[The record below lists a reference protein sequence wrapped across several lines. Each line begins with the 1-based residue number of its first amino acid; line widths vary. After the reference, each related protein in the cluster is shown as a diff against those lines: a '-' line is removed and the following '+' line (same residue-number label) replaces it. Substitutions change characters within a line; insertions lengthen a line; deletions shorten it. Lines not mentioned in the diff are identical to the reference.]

1 MSTRLLRRR
10 AVTALGTYGGVV
22 LGVLATLVAARQLGP
37 HEFGLY
43 ALVLATTGFFQVLL
57 DLTVEE
63 AMVKFGFRYT
73 AAGQYGR
80 LRRLYRRALG
90 LKCLGALIA
99 GAVLA
104 ILAPFADSIFGAD
117 GLTQPML
124 IAALLP
130 IAQVPEALAGAAIV
144 LTGRYDVR
152 GAFLFL
158 TPAFRLA
165 GIAIGAHYGVEE
177 AVLGLLLGQIAG
189 SLAVSGAGL
198 AVFRRFPAAAHEPL
212 RGDRSEILRFVI
224 QSSIATG
231 IVSLRTTIAPLLLG
245 VVTNPVQVGYFRVA
259 QAPQTGLSAL
269 TSPARLI
276 LLTEQ
281 TRDWEAGSTDAV
293 FASVR
298 RFTLGGLVLMAVL
311 IPPLFVFMPDLIRIF
326 YGVSYLPAADAAR
339 IMLIAG
345 AIQLVIAW
353 TKSLPVSIGRPGL
366 RIVTHGIETLVLIPL
381 VLVFGFAWEV
391 TGAAAAVL
399 VSTAV
404 FAVVWGVALTR
415 IQRETRAG
423 RPTRTEPVTP

>member
-22 LGVLATLVAARQLGP
+22 LGVLGTLVAARQLGP

-43 ALVLATTGFFQVLL
+43 ALVLATAGFFQVLL

-73 AAGQYGR
+73 TAGQYGR

-90 LKCLGALIA
+90 LKCLGAVVA
-99 GAVLA
+99 GVVIA
-104 ILAPFADSIFGAD
+104 ILAPFADSLFGAS
-117 GLTQPML
+117 GLTVPML
-124 IAALLP
+124 IAAPFP
-130 IAQVPEALAGAAIV
+130 IAAVPEALAGAAIV

-152 GAFLFL
+152 GVFLFL
-158 TPAFRLA
+158 TPAFRLV
-165 GIAIGAHYGVEE
+165 GIAIGAHYGVAE
-177 AVLGLLLGQIAG
+177 AVLGLLLGQIAA
-189 SLAVSGAGL
+189 SIALSAAGL
-198 AVFRRFPAAAHEPL
+198 AVFRRFPAAAHESL
-212 RGDRSEILRFVI
+212 SQDRAEIFRFVI

-231 IVSLRTTIAPLLLG
+231 IVSLRSTITPLLLG
-245 VVTNPVQVGYFRVA
+245 IVTKPVQVGYFRVA

-293 FASVR
+293 FAGVR
-298 RFTLGGLVLMAVL
+298 RFTLGALVLMAVM

-326 YGVSYLPAADAAR
+326 YGSDYLPASNAAR

-345 AIQLVIAW
+345 GIQLVIAW

-381 VLVFGFAWEV
+381 VLVFGLAWEV
-391 TGAAAAVL
+391 TGAAVAVL
-399 VSTAV
+399 VSTVV
-404 FAVVWGVALTR
+404 FAAIWAVALTR
-415 IQRETRAG
+415 IRRETGSGTTR
-423 RPTRTEPVTP
+423 RTEPVKA